1 MHWRCTLAELNM
13 TYAFGMA
20 VGVVAVAYFA
30 LQGAINRNDR
40 AAAFEILRTNQM
52 MASAKLQQTSQECG
66 KTLVVPEKVEKLFRS
81 HILASFKGATD
92 EQGFLSAISSTKSE
106 ILPKIKLLVKGLDD
120 RSVAAVKELG
130 ESSWIEVTPEP
141 GDTMLITEKEAA
153 IRNKYAVNKYR
164 DNRDKYKSSFRK
176 THEFDHDA
184 SIAYVEH
191 SKFVKCVIDGALTNA
206 QDDSS

>member
-40 AAAFEILRTNQM
+40 AAA
-52 MASAKLQQTSQECG
+52 
-66 KTLVVPEKVEKLFRS
+66 VEKLFRS